1 MQGETA
7 TSQGGGHHKCS
18 KCNWPYANPHPSAKQ
33 RRHHKKV
40 CGKVQGYIIISDEDD
55 KPLNAHSTTTT
66 TADNNIDGTSTHFNG
81 SDEKQQQHQPDQNQS
96 LIQIK
101 VDVGK
106 SNGKCKMDKWLSTKS
121 EEDVFSDAITDFA
134 ADPLSRTNSIIQQA
148 NDPSNDSHSQSPQ
161 AFEKVEDQME
171 NGRKEDL
178 ASSSDMPSLVDSGA
192 NKFGNVYSEK
202 SQSGENITEVKQV
215 SEMNED
221 DLVETLPSSIDS
233 SAVEISAEKSEI
245 ASKLEKMN
253 GLMVQEISSDIV
265 DAHKVSVTDDEAKEA
280 IMDSKVSQADNGLKG
295 FETLSSAIDSS
306 AGRISGEESEIDSK
320 LEKMHGLME
329 QEISPDIADA
339 RKVLVTDDESKEA
352 MMDSKVSQAETFPSY
367 TEVCITRDV
376 HKGLSVHPENAHV
389 DAEKLSEVTVED
401 SEDHELLKPE
411 LGPVPDCCKVV
422 VDTELHHNNTEEV
435 HLSSS
440 KSDPNAD
447 SIVPEEQVHG
457 DNHQQEMV
465 VLEVIVEGRADISV
479 AMDTVDN
486 GIKSL
491 PNTTKDVLTLSQ
503 TEKDEI
509 DAALGV
515 QEIHCG
521 QQHQSSNIEPEAHSV
536 VAVGADTIPSPS
548 DAVNLIMPDDAV
560 CEDEAKVDYPNV
572 SVTSHGVAREE
583 NFINPTEKSPLVAV
597 CPSESLANLIHEE
610 RNLDYNGGSGVIHSC
625 AENSEVK
632 ELMVASVNGK
642 VEDNNIGNSAGEP
655 SDVHSQSL
663 SVEEG
668 NRIPIQQS
676 DDSLVVGPPDC
687 SIDTISQTDGLE
699 ANWGS
704 ISDGTSLSLKDVSD
718 VQGTNTPVSM
728 EAAQGTD
735 SQNISTDRFEPP
747 SITSLVKSRDEGDL
761 KSASTEIQTQTT
773 QGDKKEDSSAKLSLD
788 SGKTHSTSL
797 RSLLG
802 SIIESKKVKTK
813 QNYDG
818 QLPKTV
824 NSTTATES
832 TVKTNQQKEWDSPA
846 RFPVTMHREKRKV
859 KQWVPFMCC
868 SSAVNLKTQS

>member
-7 TSQGGGHHKCS
+7 TTAAGGGHHRCS

-40 CGKVQGYIIISDEDD
+40 CGKVQGYIIVSDEDD
-55 KPLNAHSTTTT
+55 KPIIADSTTTT
-66 TADNNIDGTSTHFNG
+66 DDNNNIDATSTHLNG
-81 SDEKQQQHQPDQNQS
+81 SDEQQQQHQPDQNQN
-96 LIQIK
+96 LIQIN
-101 VDVGK
+101 VHEEK
-106 SNGKCKMDKWLSTKS
+106 SNGKGKMDKWLSTKS

-148 NDPSNDSHSQSPQ
+148 NDPSNDSHSQSPR
-161 AFEKVEDQME
+161 AFEKVGDQME
-171 NGRKEDL
+171 SGRKEDL

-192 NKFGNVYSEK
+192 NKFGNVCSENT
-202 SQSGENITEVKQV
+202 QSGENITEVKQV

-221 DLVETLPSSIDS
+221 DVVETLSSSIDS
-233 SAVEISAEKSEI
+233 SAVEISGEKSEI
-245 ASKLEKMN
+245 DSKLEKMN
-253 GLMVQEISSDIV
+253 GLMGQEISPDIV
-265 DAHKVSVTDDEAKEA
+265 DARKVSVADDEAKEA
-280 IMDSKVSQADNGLKG
+280 IMDSKVSQADNGLG
-295 FETLSSAIDSS
+295 FETLSSAIESS
-306 AGRISGEESEIDSK
+306 AGKMSEEESEIDSK

-339 RKVLVTDDESKEA
+339 RKVLVTDDEAKEA
-352 MMDSKVSQAETFPSY
+352 MMDSKVSLAETSPSH
-367 TEVCITRDV
+367 TEVCITGEV
-376 HKGLSVHPENAHV
+376 NEGLSVHPENAHV
-389 DAEKLSEVTVED
+389 DVEKLSEVTAED

-411 LGPVPDCCKVV
+411 LGLVSDCSKVI
-422 VDTELHHNNTEEV
+422 VDTELHYNNNEEV

-457 DNHQQEMV
+457 DNLQQEDATSQMV
-465 VLEVIVEGRADISV
+465 VQEVIVESRADISV

-486 GIKSL
+486 GIESF
-491 PNTTKDVLTLSQ
+491 PNTTKHVLTLSQ

-515 QEIHCG
+515 QELHCG
-521 QQHQSSNIEPEAHSV
+521 QQDRSSNIVPEAHSV
-536 VAVGADTIPSPS
+536 VAAGADTLPSPS
-548 DAVNLIMPDDAV
+548 DAVNLIMPDDVVCDDAV
-560 CEDEAKVDYPNV
+560 CEDEAK
-572 SVTSHGVAREE
+572 VAREE
-583 NFINPTEKSPLVAV
+583 NFINPTEKSPAVAV
-597 CPSESLANLIHEE
+597 CHSGSVENLIHGE
-610 RNLDYNGGSGVIHSC
+610 RNLDYSGGSGVIDSC
-625 AENSEVK
+625 AENSNVK

-642 VEDNNIGNSAGEP
+642 VEDTNIGNSAGEP

-663 SVEEG
+663 TVEDG
-668 NRIPIQQS
+668 NSILIQQS
-676 DDSLVVGPPDC
+676 DSLVVGPPDC
-687 SIDTISQTDGLE
+687 SINTISQTDSVE

-704 ISDGTSLSLKDVSD
+704 VSDGTSLSLKDVSD

-728 EAAQGTD
+728 EAAEGTD

-747 SITSLVKSRDEGDL
+747 SITSLVKSRDEGIL
-761 KSASTEIQTQTT
+761 KFASDGILTQTT
-773 QGDKKEDSSAKLSLD
+773 QGEKNEDSSAKLSLD

-813 QNYDG
+813 QNDDG
-818 QLPKTV
+818 HLPKTV

-832 TVKTNQQKEWDSPA
+832 TMKTNQQKEWDSPA
-846 RFPVTMHREKRKV
+846 RFPVTMHREKRKP

-868 SSAVNLKTQS
+868 SSAVNLRTES